1 MNKTLPPSLYTP
13 MNDYIALRIDASPCS
28 EDITDLM
35 AAFLADL
42 GYDSF
47 LPDNT
52 GLTAYIPEPQFDMDA
67 AREALADFPMPTEM
81 TFAHQRI
88 EGKDWNSEWE
98 KNYFKPIV
106 VGDRCLIHS
115 SFHTGLPHAKY
126 DITIDPK
133 MAFGTGHH
141 STTSLMIGFLLD
153 MDLTGKT
160 VTDMGTG
167 TGILAI
173 LCCMAGAKEVQGIE
187 IDNGAYLNAIDNAA
201 LNNAEIR
208 LVCGDASSLADIVKA
223 DVFIAN
229 INRNIIIADIRAY
242 AAAMNPGATLLLGG
256 FYLRDIPMIERAAA
270 PLGLTLQETRSDN
283 DWAAIRL
290 SL

>member
-1 MNKTLPPSLYTP
+1 
-13 MNDYIALRIDASPCS
+13 MNDYIALRIDASPCN

-35 AAFLADL
+35 AAFLADV

-47 LPDNT
+47 SPDNT

-67 AREALADFPMPTEM
+67 AHEALAGFPIPTNM
-81 TFAHQRI
+81 TFAVEHI

-115 SFHTGLPHAKY
+115 SFHTDLPHAKY

-141 STTSLMIGFLLD
+141 STTSLMIGYLLD
-153 MDLTGKT
+153 MNLAGKT

-173 LCCMAGAKEVQGIE
+173 LCRMAGAKEVQGIE
-187 IDNGAYLNAIDNAA
+187 IDNVAYLNAIDNAT
-201 LNNAEIR
+201 LNNADIR
-208 LVCGDASSLADIVKA
+208 LVNGDASSLAELDPA

-229 INRNIIIADIRAY
+229 INRNIILADIRSY
-242 AAAMNPGATLLLGG
+242 ASAMSHGATLLLSG

-290 SL
+290 TLL

>member
-1 MNKTLPPSLYTP
+1 
-13 MNDYIALRIDASPCS
+13 MNDYIALRIEASPCN

-35 AAFLADL
+35 AAFLADV

-47 LPDNT
+47 SPDSN
-52 GLTAYIPEPQFDMDA
+52 GLTAYITEPQFDMDA
-67 AREALADFPMPTEM
+67 AREALADFPIPTEM
-81 TFAHQRI
+81 KFAAEHI

-115 SFHTGLPHAKY
+115 SFHTDLPQAKY

-141 STTSLMIGFLLD
+141 STTSLMIGYLLD
-153 MDLTGKT
+153 MNLTGKT

-173 LCCMAGAKEVQGIE
+173 LCSMAGAKEVQGIE
-187 IDNGAYLNAIDNAA
+187 IDNGAYLNAIDNAS

-208 LVCGDASSLADIVKA
+208 LVNGDASSLPDLDRA

-229 INRNIIIADIRAY
+229 INRNIILADIRAY
-242 AAAMNPGATLLLGG
+242 VAAMKPGATLLLSG
-256 FYLRDIPMIERAAA
+256 FYVSDIPMIERAAA
-270 PLGLTLQETRSDN
+270 RLGLKLQETRSDN

-290 SL
+290 SLQGR

>member
-1 MNKTLPPSLYTP
+1 
-13 MNDYIALRIDASPCS
+13 MNDYIALRIEASPCN

-35 AAFLADL
+35 AAFLADV

-47 LPDNT
+47 SPDSN
-52 GLTAYIPEPQFDMDA
+52 GLTAYITEPQFDMDA
-67 AREALADFPMPTEM
+67 AREALADFPIPTEM
-81 TFAHQRI
+81 KFAAEHI

-115 SFHTGLPHAKY
+115 SFHTDLPQAKY

-141 STTSLMIGFLLD
+141 STTSLMIGYLLD
-153 MDLTGKT
+153 MNLTGKT

-173 LCCMAGAKEVQGIE
+173 LCSMAGAKEVQGIE
-187 IDNGAYLNAIDNAA
+187 IDNGAYLNAIDNAS

-208 LVCGDASSLADIVKA
+208 LVNGDASSLPDLDRA

-229 INRNIIIADIRAY
+229 INRNILLHDMEACVGVLKRGGEIFMSGFLVQDIDTMRK
-242 AAAMNPGATLLLGG
+242 AAAEHGLVLTREAQDNGWVALG
-256 FYLRDIPMIERAAA
+256 FRY
-270 PLGLTLQETRSDN
+270 
-283 DWAAIRL
+283 
-290 SL
+290 